1 MGLDTFTVK
10 TYHITLTCDACG
22 HVEEHAH
29 EESERD
35 NLADNVDNRSAK
47 RKEQLR
53 GWNYSYY
60 KIEPVWDAYSRF
72 DNPDIK
78 EMTRTLLCPKC
89 SEENINV

>member
-10 TYHITLTCDACG
+10 TYHIMLTCDACG
-22 HVEEHAH
+22 HVEEHVH
-29 EESERD
+29 EENDKD
-35 NLADNVDNRSAK
+35 NLADNIDNRSAK

-53 GWNYSYY
+53 GWHYSYY
-60 KIEPVWDAYSRF
+60 KMEPVWDAYSRF
-72 DNPDIK
+72 ESPDVK